1 MGSQAGWHTGG
12 SGLGSPAGPMDQQ
25 TVESLL
31 RRLVERVEESERRY
45 GEALEELHSRL
56 DQLSQ
61 TTDAARA
68 VSAPEDA
75 ATLGRLHDHVS
86 TLARRL
92 EQEATT
98 PLDDFERIGKALSA
112 GMDVP
117 QAPGAD
123 PFQKPDDPFKALDPF
138 KRLEEPR
145 GTEPS
150 LQSAPGLA
158 SAPTFD
164 FPLPE
169 TTYSVAPVA
178 PASAS
183 LEEEDRALD
192 RRLVDIAH
200 QLEHSIG
207 TAIPA
212 TAIEALN
219 ARLEEIGKDLAGA
232 LNQTAKRESLEHV
245 ERQLAEMSQQIGRA
259 EVQLAKMGSIE
270 SQLLKL
276 IERVD
281 VGAPELE
288 ELATKAA
295 SEALRRA
302 AVETN
307 PDAARVEAIER
318 DLVVMSEKTKAS
330 DERIANTLSAVHDSI
345 KHLVQ
350 KVEHGAG
357 TLPPRPRLPFAD
369 RQGRPVGAPLPPHA
383 QLGVPPQGQPAEGEA
398 PKAPLPPVPAAP
410 APNAQ
415 GALPGNG
422 VPRTVAPAAAPGMQG
437 AEETEPAAPFGR
449 AKPGSLREE
458 AVDLD
463 KAPAPRPRRMPAVDA
478 DYEVPDDLIAAARRA
493 AQAAAAKAANRA
505 SGGRLRRSPRAALP
519 GSLEADTQPAKK
531 RPILMI
537 AAAVLLVLSALL
549 LYGRLKSKPEPEVTA
564 PPAVEQTAPAPA
576 DQSQDKPETGGQ
588 SEAAPETGEGTAPA
602 AEEPQEAP
610 AVEKS
615 GSWDPEIMPEEP
627 AENALGEAQGAPGTT
642 EIAKS
647 PRRAEAAELTP
658 APELVSLQPNEAA
671 ALPPGVVF
679 SIHEPQGSASNPAAA
694 PVPAGLLLPAGTVG
708 PVALRE
714 AAASGDPAAQYVV
727 ALRYLKS
734 DNAAEAVRWLE
745 RSASAG
751 LPPAQYRLGA
761 MYERGQGVAK
771 DFGRARSW
779 YQSAAEKGNVK
790 AMHNL
795 AVTASA
801 RDDGSADYA
810 LAAKWYGEA
819 ASYGLADSQF
829 NLGILAEHGLGQE
842 RNAVA
847 AYKWFSL
854 AAKAG
859 DKEATKRLALI
870 KAKLDAASLAAA
882 EEAVESW
889 HAKSANPDANEVA
902 AKAEWGDPVASSSG
916 PQKENV
922 ALVSRAQ
929 ALLNKLGY
937 DAGSPDGMMGKRT
950 RAAIRSF
957 ERKSGLA
964 ETGEVTIPLVTQL
977 ERITG

>member
-1 MGSQAGWHTGG
+1 
-12 SGLGSPAGPMDQQ
+12 MDQQ

-56 DQLSQ
+56 DKLSQ
-61 TTDAARA
+61 TTEAARA

-92 EQEATT
+92 EQEAST

-112 GMDVP
+112 GMEAP
-117 QAPGAD
+117 QCAEAD
-123 PFQKPDDPFKALDPF
+123 PFKKLDDPFKVLEDPF
-138 KRLEEPR
+138 KRLEEQS
-145 GTEPS
+145 GAAPS
-150 LQSAPGLA
+150 LASGPGPV

-169 TTYSVAPVA
+169 STYSVPPVA

-183 LEEEDRALD
+183 LDEEDRALD
-192 RRLVDIAH
+192 KRLVDIAH
-200 QLEHSIG
+200 RLEHSIG

-219 ARLEEIGKDLAGA
+219 ARLEEIGKELSEA

-245 ERQLAEMSQQIGRA
+245 EHQLAEMSQQIGRA

-281 VGAPELE
+281 TGAPEIE
-288 ELATKAA
+288 DLATKAA

-302 AVETN
+302 AAETN
-307 PDAARVEAIER
+307 PDTTRIEAIER

-330 DERIANTLSAVHDSI
+330 DERIASTLSAVHDSI
-345 KHLVQ
+345 KHLVEQ
-350 KVEHGAG
+350 VERGVG
-357 TLPPRPRLPFAD
+357 TLPPRPRLPFSD

-398 PKAPLPPVPAAP
+398 PKAALPPVPTAP
-410 APNAQ
+410 AANAQ
-415 GALPGNG
+415 GAVPKNGLPRNG
-422 VPRTVAPAAAPGMQG
+422 TPAAAPGMPA
-437 AEETEPAAPFGR
+437 AEETEPAGPFGR
-449 AKPGSLREE
+449 AKPGNLREE

-463 KAPAPRPRRMPAVDA
+463 NAPAPRARRMPATDA
-478 DYEVPDDLIAAARRA
+478 DYEVPDDLVAAARRA
-493 AQAAAAKAANRA
+493 AQAAAAKAADRA
-505 SGGRLRRSPRAALP
+505 NGGRLRRTARASLPDSP
-519 GSLEADTQPAKK
+519 EADTQPTKK

-564 PPAVEQTAPAPA
+564 PPAVEQTAPTPE
-576 DQSQDKPETGGQ
+576 DQSQGTPAPETGGQ
-588 SEAAPETGEGTAPA
+588 SQTPPETGEGTAPA

-615 GSWDPEIMPEEP
+615 GSWDPEIMPEDP
-627 AENALGEAQGAPGTT
+627 AENALGEAEGAPGST

-647 PRRAEAAELTP
+647 PRRAEAGEVTP
-658 APELVSLQPNEAA
+658 APELVSLRPNEAP
-671 ALPPGVVF
+671 ALPRGVVF
-679 SIHEPQGSASNPAAA
+679 SIHEPQAGAANPAVA
-694 PVPAGLLLPAGTVG
+694 PAQPGLLLPAESVG

-714 AAASGDPAAQYVV
+714 AAAGGDGAAQYVV
-727 ALRYLKS
+727 ALRYLRN

-745 RSASAG
+745 RAASAG
-751 LPPAQYRLGA
+751 LAPAQYRLGA

-771 DFGRARSW
+771 DLGRARSW

-801 RDDGSADYA
+801 RDDGTPDYA

-819 ASYGLADSQF
+819 ASYGLPDSQF

-842 RNAVA
+842 QNAAA
-847 AYKWFSL
+847 AYKWFLL
-854 AAKAG
+854 ASKAG

-870 KAKLDAASLAAA
+870 KAKLDAVSLARA
-882 EEAVESW
+882 EQAVKSW
-889 HAKSANPDANEVA
+889 HAQAANPDANEVA
-902 AKAEWGDPVASSSG
+902 AKAEWGEDAATSSG
-916 PQKENV
+916 AQKENV

-937 DAGSPDGMMGKRT
+937 DAGSADGVMGERT

-957 ERKSGLA
+957 ERKTGLK
-964 ETGEVTIPLVTQL
+964 ETGDVTIPLVTQL
-977 ERITG
+977 ERVAG